1 MTYQSTGRVE
11 KCFLM
16 LGCRLVLLIIA
27 VLKVTISLGQV
38 NEPKWVG
45 SFSSEDLDLR
55 LRPDGSF
62 VLKSLTAKNSYSIAG
77 DVIHLNNDTAELCYH
92 NLDSI
97 IPINI
102 SSASRGITVELVF
115 LQTLGC
121 EELDTLDNPLLNELF
136 KISLVSSQMEI
147 PLNIGWNDVPNLINS
162 YYLELSFP
170 ASFKDTTARKVFR
183 SVDFVYTND
192 MGYNVKLY
200 FILNL
205 LNYRDLGR
213 VRLFNNDNDVYLLY
227 ENGYSEKLYRYVV
240 IDR

>member
-1 MTYQSTGRVE
+1 M
-11 KCFLM
+11 
-16 LGCRLVLLIIA
+16 
-27 VLKVTISLGQV
+27 
-38 NEPKWVG
+38 
-45 SFSSEDLDLR
+45 
-55 LRPDGSF
+55 
-62 VLKSLTAKNSYSIAG
+62 LKSLTAKNSYSVAG

-121 EELDTLDNPLLNELF
+121 KELDTLENPLLNELF
-136 KISLVSSQMEI
+136 KISLVSSQMET
-147 PLNIGWNDVPNLINS
+147 PLNIGWNDVPNLVNT
-162 YYLELSFP
+162 YYLELSLP

-183 SVDFVYTND
+183 SVDFAYSND

-200 FILNL
+200 FILSL

-213 VRLFNNDNDVYLLY
+213 LRLFNNDNEVYLLY
-227 ENGYSEKLYRYVV
+227 ENGSSEKLYRYVV